1 MIGGHVVS
9 NLIVRPGSLPELLV
23 LSVENYDIAY
33 GERGMC
39 GTCPVARSAFRR
51 LGRVVSVNAGFIK
64 VKTVTISGAKTY
76 VDYRLPTMA
85 TAFILAYD
93 LGPVAEGHRYGETV
107 RPFSFCA
114 PLMFSKHDW
123 TPSESR
129 DWVQAQ
135 YAHMLK
141 TMPELERS
149 TVYA

>member
-1 MIGGHVVS
+1 MIGGHAVS

-39 GTCPVARSAFRR
+39 GTCPIARSAFRR
-51 LGRVVSVNAGFIK
+51 LGRAVSVNAGLIK
-64 VKTVTISGAKTY
+64 VKTVTISGAK
-76 VDYRLPTMA
+76 VDVSYRLPMMA

-93 LGPVAEGHRYGETV
+93 NGPLAQGDTYGEAV

-123 TPSESR
+123 TSCHSK
-129 DWVQAQ
+129 DWTQMQ
-135 YAHMLK
+135 YAHMLQ

-149 TVYA
+149 TVYE